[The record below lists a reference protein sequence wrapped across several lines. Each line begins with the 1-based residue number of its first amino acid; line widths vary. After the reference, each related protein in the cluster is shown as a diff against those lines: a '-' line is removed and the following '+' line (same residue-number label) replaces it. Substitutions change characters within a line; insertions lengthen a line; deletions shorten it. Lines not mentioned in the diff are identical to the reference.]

1 MSDCSY
7 AEKKF
12 IIVTKIYNLQYAGWV
27 FSNQKYIG
35 NTSKDTRW
43 KNLSYNVLSLDA
55 TWVVRELSQKLRC
68 ETDALA
74 YTVPKG
80 LNTSQSI

>member
-35 NTSKDTRW
+35 NTSKDTR
-43 KNLSYNVLSLDA
+43 
-55 TWVVRELSQKLRC
+55 
-68 ETDALA
+68 
-74 YTVPKG
+74 
-80 LNTSQSI
+80 